1 MKSIKEWNQSF
12 YSKAYMYLYFLCII
26 ISKKWHNISYYNT
39 VALNLEMLL
48 LFLRKVKEKKSA
60 SICVNKR
67 VIWKYKLIK
76 ST

>member
-26 ISKKWHNISYYNT
+26 ISKNGTTYHITTLLLST
-39 VALNLEMLL
+39 SMLL

-60 SICVNKR
+60 LICVNKR

>member
-39 VALNLEMLL
+39 VALNLDASS
-48 LFLRKVKEKKSA
+48 FFKKSKRKE
-60 SICVNKR
+60 ICIN
-67 VIWKYKLIK
+67 LC
-76 ST
+76 